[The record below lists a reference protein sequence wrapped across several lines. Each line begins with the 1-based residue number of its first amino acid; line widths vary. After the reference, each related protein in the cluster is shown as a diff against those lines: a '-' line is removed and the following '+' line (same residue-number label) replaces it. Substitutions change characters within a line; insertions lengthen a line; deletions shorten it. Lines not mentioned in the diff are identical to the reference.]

1 MPRTC
6 QVTGRRPQFGN
17 NVSHS
22 HRRTHRR
29 FDVNVQVKRY
39 WIPSLGRQVVLR
51 LTPRAMRS
59 IDRKGIDAVV
69 QDMLRAGERL

>member
-1 MPRTC
+1 MSRTC

-69 QDMLRAGERL
+69 QDMLRTGERL